1 MTDKLN
7 KLQIR
12 AVVLDIIKSY
22 KKEDDFT
29 SALHLANLKKLNLI
43 QDNNFVIEILLKE
56 LVATTDLELEAVK
69 YILADFAT
77 LESVESHIW
86 TLLQDKSIS
95 DSKKEIYLQL
105 LRTFGGKIDVPLLMN
120 CMQDFDSV
128 VDQQTL
134 SLLEIATVN
143 PEAQIDFLD
152 FLFSLKKEEQIQLI
166 KSLQD
171 DFPGDEL
178 ANIISPCLRIR
189 LSDEVKSEVIEILAN
204 SKSYLAVKPLK
215 NYVLANENDF
225 LKKLA
230 IKALNQLQNSGVDIT
245 NEEMIN
251 LRENEICKAS
261 KFYKAYISQIDGCGN
276 QGLIF
281 SRITTNN
288 KILMFSVVIN
298 SADGIMDCFG
308 LHEINSND
316 FQKVIS
322 RFRANDI
329 VVPISSSIAKYKL
342 LNAEK
347 VNNLSGTPIP
357 YEYLCWS
364 VYTSDIES
372 DSIDYDSLLTEN
384 ICNFDKDL
392 YEFLYESEVFDTWF
406 FEYDDNREIQQLID
420 FLCSIK
426 DKELNQIFLEIEAQI
441 DDRYFNIFNPE
452 KIEEYSIMLMEAAY
466 IFYLNKDL
474 KRSNI
479 VANLSVA
486 IKNGEM
492 KFLKDVLRRSIL
504 QYLANI
510 IAEENEDKSQNPF
523 LMAKSKNKNSFSKE
537 KAYELL
543 RSLEQKWDGMFFDE

>member
-322 RFRANDI
+322 RFKANDI

>member
-1 MTDKLN
+1 M
-7 KLQIR
+7 
-12 AVVLDIIKSY
+12 
-22 KKEDDFT
+22 
-29 SALHLANLKKLNLI
+29 ANLKKLNLI

-322 RFRANDI
+322 RFKANDI